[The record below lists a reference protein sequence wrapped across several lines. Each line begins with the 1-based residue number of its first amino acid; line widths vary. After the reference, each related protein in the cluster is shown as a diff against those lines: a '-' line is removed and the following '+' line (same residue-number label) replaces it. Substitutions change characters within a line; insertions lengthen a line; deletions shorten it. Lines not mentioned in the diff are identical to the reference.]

1 MLMPYGKFKRKPI
14 EEIPSSYLKWIAE
27 NVNDEYKKDE
37 SLCLAA
43 DKEYQ
48 FREKNGMHFEE

>member
-1 MLMPYGKFKRKPI
+1 MIMPYGKFKGKDFPAL
-14 EEIPSSYLKWIAE
+14 PSSYLRWLAE

-48 FREKNGMHFEE
+48 YREKNGMHFED

>member
-1 MLMPYGKFKRKPI
+1 MLMPYGKFKGKPI
-14 EEIPSSYLKWIAE
+14 EELPSSYLRWLAE
-27 NVNDEYKKDE
+27 NINDEYKKDE

-48 FREKNGMHFEE
+48 YREKNGCHFED